1 MPNIATVLK
10 QEITRLARKE
20 IKRQTDALRKSVSAL
35 RSEVAALKRELKAQG
50 AAFRQA
56 QRTGNAVKDQLVAVE
71 GGQDARFSAKGLV
84 SLRRRL
90 GLSASDL
97 GRLIGASGQ
106 SVYGWEAGTTRP
118 RVRQIAAIAAIR
130 TLGKREAR
138 QRLAAMT
145 EPAR

>member
-20 IKRQTDALRKSVSAL
+20 IKTQTDALRKSVTAL
-35 RSEVAALKRELKAQG
+35 RSEVAALKRELKEQG
-50 AAFRQA
+50 AALRQA
-56 QRTGNAVKDQLVAVE
+56 QRTAKAVKAQPVAGE
-71 GGQDARFSAKGLV
+71 GGQAARFSAKGLV

-90 GLSASDL
+90 GLSASDFV
-97 GRLIGASGQ
+97 RLIGASGQ

-130 TLGKREAR
+130 TLGKRESRERLTAMSESAR
-138 QRLAAMT
+138 
-145 EPAR
+145 